1 MFLANLLPPYLFKWL
16 PSNRSRGPI
25 LLLSMNCTSFES
37 EHFSFS
43 LLFVVSIF
51 SLAFAMLS
59 VLPMLSTRSV
69 RLMMAD
75 MCTFAL
81 VFIPLMALARLK
93 MLSAMEPGCSSVSIR
108 LVPTCSTMSVAVG
121 VCSCS
126 GIESGTAPTLLLI
139 VVYSSAHL
147 AEMVFPFGVLYLVFH
162 S

>member
-1 MFLANLLPPYLFKWL
+1 M
-16 PSNRSRGPI
+16 
-25 LLLSMNCTSFES
+25 SFES
-37 EHFSFS
+37 EHFYFS

-51 SLAFAMLS
+51 SLAFALLS
-59 VLPMLSTRSV
+59 VLSTRSV

-81 VFIPLMALARLK
+81 AFIPLMALARSK

-126 GIESGTAPTLLLI
+126 GTAPPLLLI
-139 VVYSSAHL
+139 VVDLSVSCSR
-147 AEMVFPFGVLYLVFH
+147 P
-162 S
+162 